1 MADQTITPLVEEIIR
16 ESERIRIL
24 VVGKTGVGKTSLI
37 KKAFNVETLQ
47 ASHDRV
53 GISNIEDEIISEE
66 NDRFVIHDSQGY
78 EPGDP
83 TKFQQL
89 QDFIEKRSGA
99 VKLADKIHVI
109 WLCIATPYAGGRVL
123 ETGTE
128 QLLKSVP
135 KDIAMV
141 VVFTKYDE
149 LVDSEMME
157 IEDNDPDIDEEALIE
172 SSEAKAATSFDVS
185 CVGPLKRFMT
195 RTGCSMPP
203 YTKVSTEKTYESTL
217 SELVRTTEK
226 QIELLMR
233 STSEAEEPSEE
244 PSNVMDSTPASLMAM
259 AQMVDVD
266 TKVNL
271 VIRVGKQSRF
281 LNSPLLEE
289 LLTTFL
295 EYWRGLASSTHFP
308 GLGLRACLTV
318 LHKDIVV
325 PWNINDPQKFLLSEE
340 FESSITQLVGGS
352 VKSGDLSAA
361 GKHMSKSIGLA
372 GSLAGVGGAA
382 AGPLAP
388 IVAPAV
394 FAGVLFAHWAYE
406 TYKSTPDTVRCL
418 MSYIIHLFNIMQG
431 IFYHTL
437 PSPGYRVSRERTQ
450 TIVEEY
456 QESSVYSN
464 LCEEIDQFINK
475 TKTFQ
480 LYGSKDHVLEKLE
493 ELSRKYRFMPG
504 STENNT

>member
-1 MADQTITPLVEEIIR
+1 MADQPMIPTVNEIIR

-37 KKAFNVETLQ
+37 KKAFNVKTLQ

-172 SSEAKAATSFDVS
+172 SSGQKAATGFEVS

-195 RTGCSMPP
+195 RAGCSMPP

-226 QIELLMR
+226 QIALLMQPTR
-233 STSEAEEPSEE
+233 EADEPAEEPS
-244 PSNVMDSTPASLMAM
+244 NIMDSTPASLMAM
-259 AQMVDVD
+259 AQMVDVE
-266 TKVNL
+266 TKIDL
-271 VIRVGKQSRF
+271 VIRVGKQK
-281 LNSPLLEE
+281 
-289 LLTTFL
+289 
-295 EYWRGLASSTHFP
+295 YWRGLASSTHFP

-325 PWNINDPQKFLLSEE
+325 PWNINDPQEFLLSEE

-352 VKSGDLSAA
+352 VKSRDLSVA
-361 GKHMSKSIGLA
+361 GKHMSKSMGLA
-372 GSLAGVGGAA
+372 GSLAGVTGAA
-382 AGPLAP
+382 AGPVAP

-394 FAGVLFAHWAYE
+394 FVGVLFAHWAYE

-431 IFYHTL
+431 IFYHSL
-437 PSPGYRVSRERTQ
+437 PSPGYRISRERAQ
-450 TIVEEY
+450 KIIEEY
-456 QESSVYSN
+456 QESSTYSK

-480 LYGSKDHVLEKLE
+480 LYGNKDRVLEKLE
-493 ELSRKYRFMPG
+493 ELSRKYRFTPA
-504 STENNT
+504 ENNV